1 MRIVCNKCKK
11 TVAKGWVCC
20 PYCGQIRVCKKE
32 TKILL
37 VIPDEHQVLEGDIV
51 SFFNLIPRKDFPD
64 VLELESIKREI
75 KEFDKYLKRLETEGK
90 EYFRR

>member
-1 MRIVCNKCKK
+1 MN
-11 TVAKGWVCC
+11 
-20 PYCGQIRVCKKE
+20 
-32 TKILL
+32 
-37 VIPDEHQVLEGDIV
+37 
-51 SFFNLIPRKDFPD
+51 FFNLILRKDFPD

>member
-1 MRIVCNKCKK
+1 MKCIISDLEITKKKKRRPMRIVCNKCKK

-51 SFFNLIPRKDFPD
+51 SFKI
-64 VLELESIKREI
+64 IKRE
-75 KEFDKYLKRLETEGK
+75 EGEPK
-90 EYFRR
+90 